1 MVVIAADEPTVLNAI
16 EVYNSQVTIAAIN
29 GPNNI
34 VISGDTETVQKVA
47 ANFEAKGI
55 KVTQLKVSHAFHSH
69 LLEPVLTGFNKVFEE
84 INFAQAKMSLISNL
98 TGKEVVAGQ
107 ITEMDVR
114 TFANH
119 FNELP
124 KPVLMFCRTGNR
136 SNNLY
141 QLAKQMDLLD
151 D

>member
-1 MVVIAADEPTVLNAI
+1 MRP
-16 EVYNSQVTIAAIN
+16 EVTCKARYR
-29 GPNNI
+29 
-34 VISGDTETVQKVA
+34 ISGKP
-47 ANFEAKGI
+47 
-55 KVTQLKVSHAFHSH
+55 
-69 LLEPVLTGFNKVFEE
+69 LLEPGEPLPKVGLDYVY
-84 INFAQAKMSLISNL
+84 QP
-98 TGKEVVAGQ
+98 VVAGQ
-107 ITEMDVR
+107 ITEVDVR
-114 TFANH
+114 AFANH

>member
-1 MVVIAADEPTVLNAI
+1 MSENVGFAGQISPEQIMQVAEKGFKSIINNRPDMEGGPDQPTSIQIEDAARAAGVDY
-16 EVYNSQVTIAAIN
+16 VYQ
-29 GPNNI
+29 P
-34 VISGDTETVQKVA
+34 
-47 ANFEAKGI
+47 
-55 KVTQLKVSHAFHSH
+55 
-69 LLEPVLTGFNKVFEE
+69 
-84 INFAQAKMSLISNL
+84 
-98 TGKEVVAGQ
+98 VVAGQ
-107 ITEMDVR
+107 ISELDVR

>member
-1 MVVIAADEPTVLNAI
+1 MSENVGFAGQISPEHMPQIVEKGFKSIINNRPDMEGGPDQPTSAQIEEVARAAGLD
-16 EVYNSQVTIAAIN
+16 Y
-29 GPNNI
+29 
-34 VISGDTETVQKVA
+34 
-47 ANFEAKGI
+47 
-55 KVTQLKVSHAFHSH
+55 
-69 LLEPVLTGFNKVFEE
+69 VF
-84 INFAQAKMSLISNL
+84 QP
-98 TGKEVVAGQ
+98 VVAGQ
-107 ITEMDVR
+107 ITELDVR
-114 TFANH
+114 AFANH

>member
-1 MVVIAADEPTVLNAI
+1 MSEIVGFAGQIAPEHVSQIVEKGFKSVINNRPDMEGGPSQPTSEQIEEAARAAGVDY
-16 EVYNSQVTIAAIN
+16 VYQ
-29 GPNNI
+29 P
-34 VISGDTETVQKVA
+34 
-47 ANFEAKGI
+47 
-55 KVTQLKVSHAFHSH
+55 
-69 LLEPVLTGFNKVFEE
+69 
-84 INFAQAKMSLISNL
+84 
-98 TGKEVVAGQ
+98 VVAGQ
-107 ITEMDVR
+107 ITEVDVR
-114 TFANH
+114 AFANH

>member
-1 MVVIAADEPTVLNAI
+1 MSENVGFTGQIGPEHLVQVVEKGFKSVINNRTDMEGGPEQPTSAQIEEAARIAGLDY
-16 EVYNSQVTIAAIN
+16 VYQ
-29 GPNNI
+29 P
-34 VISGDTETVQKVA
+34 
-47 ANFEAKGI
+47 
-55 KVTQLKVSHAFHSH
+55 
-69 LLEPVLTGFNKVFEE
+69 
-84 INFAQAKMSLISNL
+84 
-98 TGKEVVAGQ
+98 VVAGQ

>member
-1 MVVIAADEPTVLNAI
+1 MKKSHKKSALQQVL
-16 EVYNSQVTIAAIN
+16 Q
-29 GPNNI
+29 
-34 VISGDTETVQKVA
+34 
-47 ANFEAKGI
+47 
-55 KVTQLKVSHAFHSH
+55 
-69 LLEPVLTGFNKVFEE
+69 
-84 INFAQAKMSLISNL
+84 
-98 TGKEVVAGQ
+98 Q
-107 ITEMDVR
+107 ITELDVR
-114 TFANH
+114 AFANH

>member
-1 MVVIAADEPTVLNAI
+1 MSENVGFAGQISPEQL
-16 EVYNSQVTIAAIN
+16 SQVVEKGFKSVINNRPDMEGGPSQPTSAQIEEAAR
-29 GPNNI
+29 
-34 VISGDTETVQKVA
+34 VA
-47 ANFEAKGI
+47 GLDY
-55 KVTQLKVSHAFHSH
+55 VYQ
-69 LLEPVLTGFNKVFEE
+69 P
-84 INFAQAKMSLISNL
+84 
-98 TGKEVVAGQ
+98 VVAGQ

>member
-1 MVVIAADEPTVLNAI
+1 MSEHVGFAGQIEPEQV
-16 EVYNSQVTIAAIN
+16 SQVAEKGFKSIINNRPDMEGGAEQPTSAQIEEAARN
-29 GPNNI
+29 
-34 VISGDTETVQKVA
+34 SGLDYVYQ
-47 ANFEAKGI
+47 
-55 KVTQLKVSHAFHSH
+55 
-69 LLEPVLTGFNKVFEE
+69 P
-84 INFAQAKMSLISNL
+84 
-98 TGKEVVAGQ
+98 VVAGQ
-107 ITEMDVR
+107 ITEIDVR

>member
-1 MVVIAADEPTVLNAI
+1 MSENVGFAGQISPEQL
-16 EVYNSQVTIAAIN
+16 SQVVEKGFKSVINNRPDLEGGAEQPTSAQIEESARAI
-29 GPNNI
+29 GL
-34 VISGDTETVQKVA
+34 DY
-47 ANFEAKGI
+47 
-55 KVTQLKVSHAFHSH
+55 
-69 LLEPVLTGFNKVFEE
+69 VF
-84 INFAQAKMSLISNL
+84 QP
-98 TGKEVVAGQ
+98 VVAGQ
-107 ITEMDVR
+107 ITELDVR

>member
-1 MVVIAADEPTVLNAI
+1 MSENVGFTGQIGPEHLVQVVEKGFKSVINNRPDMEGGPEQPTSAQIEEAARVAGLDY
-16 EVYNSQVTIAAIN
+16 VYQ
-29 GPNNI
+29 P
-34 VISGDTETVQKVA
+34 
-47 ANFEAKGI
+47 
-55 KVTQLKVSHAFHSH
+55 
-69 LLEPVLTGFNKVFEE
+69 
-84 INFAQAKMSLISNL
+84 
-98 TGKEVVAGQ
+98 VVAGQ

-124 KPVLMFCRTGNR
+124 KPVLMFCRTGDR
-136 SNNLY
+136 SKNLY

>member
-1 MVVIAADEPTVLNAI
+1 MEQHVGFAGQISPEQIPQVVEKGFKSVINNRPDLEGGAEQPTSAQIEEAAREAGLDY
-16 EVYNSQVTIAAIN
+16 VYQPV
-29 GPNNI
+29 
-34 VISGDTETVQKVA
+34 
-47 ANFEAKGI
+47 
-55 KVTQLKVSHAFHSH
+55 VS
-69 LLEPVLTGFNKVFEE
+69 
-84 INFAQAKMSLISNL
+84 
-98 TGKEVVAGQ
+98 GQ
-107 ITEMDVR
+107 ITELDVR

-124 KPVLMFCRTGNR
+124 KPILMFCRTGNR